1 MNTPLY
7 IAKRYLFS
15 KKSHNIVNIISG
27 ISVFGIFISTAAMV
41 IVLSA
46 FNGIEGLV
54 QDLYSSFDPDVKVTL
69 KEGKTFTMSKDELY
83 RIKSIEGIMSVSTTI
98 DETVLIKNGENWVT
112 ATMKGIDDNFLNQSI
127 PDSILTEG
135 FATVKEGGVEYAI
148 LGYGVRSMLQVSSN
162 PQYNNTITI
171 YGLNRNEKITKNNS
185 SAFNSHLISVGGIF
199 SINPDFDNKYI
210 LVPISFANS
219 ILGYSGEITALEIDV
234 KPSADVNHVRDE
246 LKKVLGD
253 QFDVKTRYE
262 QNELIFKTNETEKW
276 MVFLILGFI
285 LLLSTFNIIASLT
298 MLILDKEKDIRT
310 LSSIGASKHFLKK
323 VFLYEGLLINSFGVL
338 LGLSVG
344 LLITVL
350 QINFHLI
357 KMTNSVVDFWPM
369 IINPFDVGLILIAV
383 LIIGFTSS
391 YIPPRILLRKLEEKK
406 NSR

>member
-54 QDLYSSFDPDVKVTL
+54 QDLYSSFDPDLKITL
-69 KEGKTFTMSKDELY
+69 KEGKTFKIGDDELDQ
-83 RIKSIEGIMSVSTTI
+83 INVVEGVKSVSTTI
-98 DETVLIKNGENWVT
+98 DETVLVKNGENWVT
-112 ATMKGIDDNFLNQSI
+112 ATMKGVDDNFLSQSI

-135 FATVKEGGVEYAI
+135 FATVKEGGVEFAI
-148 LGYGVRSMLQVSSN
+148 LGYGVKNRLQVSSN
-162 PQYNNTITI
+162 PHYNNTVTI
-171 YGLNRNEKITKNNS
+171 YGLNRNEKISKTNT
-185 SAFNSHLISVGGIF
+185 SAFNSHLISVGGVF
-199 SINPDFDNKYI
+199 SINPDFDNQFI

-219 ILGYSGEITALEIDV
+219 ILGYTNEITALEIAV
-234 KPSADVNHVRDE
+234 LPSADVNQVKEE
-246 LKKVLGD
+246 LIKEFGER
-253 QFDVKTRYE
+253 FNVKSRYE

-310 LSSIGASKHFLKK
+310 LSSIGATKQFLKK
-323 VFLYEGLLINSFGVL
+323 VFLYEGLLINSFGVV
-338 LGLSVG
+338 LGVSVG
-344 LLITVL
+344 LLVTFL
-350 QINFHLI
+350 QIKFHLI
-357 KMTNSVVDFWPM
+357 KMTNSVVDYWPM
-369 IINPFDVGLILIAV
+369 IINPVDIGLILFAV
-383 LIIGFTSS
+383 LLIGFTSS
-391 YIPPRILLRKLEEKK
+391 YIPPRILLHKLDE
-406 NSR
+406 